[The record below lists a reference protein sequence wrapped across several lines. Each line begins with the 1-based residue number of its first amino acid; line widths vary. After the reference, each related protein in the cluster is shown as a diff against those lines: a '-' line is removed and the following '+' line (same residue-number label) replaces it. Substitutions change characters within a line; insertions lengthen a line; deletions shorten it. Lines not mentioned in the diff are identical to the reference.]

1 MTNIKEDLKMKI
13 ELNIDKNIKE
23 ETIAIS
29 VRQTSTKVNKIIQIA
44 NNLENPGLKLYG
56 KHDNKI
62 YPLQLASI
70 LRFYSADKKV
80 FAQIDN
86 IEMLI
91 DYRLY
96 ELEESLSENFIRISN
111 TEIINFDYVENLE
124 IDKGGL
130 IKIIFKN
137 KTETYSSRR
146 YLKKI
151 KERLGL

>member
-1 MTNIKEDLKMKI
+1 MKI

-44 NNLENPGLKLYG
+44 NNLENPDLKLYG
-56 KHDNKI
+56 KHNNKI
-62 YPLQLASI
+62 YPLQLTSI

-111 TEIINFDYVENLE
+111 TEIINFDYVENLK

>member
-1 MTNIKEDLKMKI
+1 MKI
-13 ELNIDKNIKE
+13 ELNIDKDIEE
-23 ETIAIS
+23 ETISIS

-44 NNLENPGLKLYG
+44 NNLENPDLRLYG

-62 YPLQLASI
+62 YPLQLTSV

-137 KTETYSSRR
+137 KNETYSSRR

>member
-1 MTNIKEDLKMKI
+1 MKI
-13 ELNIDKNIKE
+13 ELNIDQNIKE

-29 VRQTSTKVNKIIQIA
+29 VKQTSTKVNKIIQIA
-44 NNLENPGLKLYG
+44 TNLEIPDLKLYG

-62 YPLQLASI
+62 YPLQLTSV

>member
-1 MTNIKEDLKMKI
+1 MKI
-13 ELNIDKNIKE
+13 ELNIDKNIEE

-44 NNLENPGLKLYG
+44 NNLENPELKLYG
-56 KHDNKI
+56 KHNNKI
-62 YPLQLASI
+62 YPLQLTSI